1 MNMKSK
7 QNGVGLIEV
16 LVALVLLAIG
26 VLGFSL
32 LQLRAIDAAQEAT
45 ERTMAMSLARDLAER
60 MRINRL
66 GFSTYKQA
74 INANKSETGCIAP
87 PQTTNYRPNCNAVK
101 MAKHDVAEILA
112 KANLSG
118 QTIAISSCIQSKTL
132 HCIYISWGKTTI
144 KVTGT
149 NVDTSSCVNQ
159 TTGTYLADSKCLVME
174 AF

>member
-1 MNMKSK
+1 MKSK

-66 GFSTYKQA
+66 GFSTYKQ
-74 INANKSETGCIAP
+74 GCIAP

-118 QTIAISSCIQSKTL
+118 QTIAISNCIQSKTL
-132 HCIYISWGKTTI
+132 NCIYISWGKTTI